1 MLIIAILETL
11 LLVAIFKADKERRE
25 ENEQERRGY
34 FKE

>member
-25 ENEQERRGY
+25 ANARERCRY
-34 FKE
+34 FK